1 VNIVQQSSTVV
12 LLFGVVALGGCSD
25 HPTGTAPT
33 AQPLSADR
41 AAGLSSIQG
50 LASPEWQEI
59 ARNFVMQ
66 STISRNSAAATR
78 VYAYLG
84 VAQHD
89 AVVRAE
95 DAIGGNES
103 ETELEPW
110 NGLGR
115 IGRSRLEADRGA
127 VAGASAA
134 VLTYFD
140 PAEEQLFEAT
150 VQEQANAAPGQPHP
164 DFARGETVGR
174 QVGAEAIARALTD
187 GFDLPWTGT
196 VPVGPGLWFS
206 SAKPPQPPVNAQLP
220 GMRPFFLT
228 AADQFR
234 PAPPPA
240 FGSPPYLA
248 ALAEVRNISD
258 ARTAEQVNIAQFW
271 AKGAGTSTI
280 SGFWNVMATGWI
292 EESGLREREATHVF
306 ALLDA
311 AMMDAAIGCFDAK
324 LTYWFI
330 RPPQADPAIKLIPA
344 IGLPNHPSY
353 PSAHS
358 CFSGAA
364 AEMLSEFF
372 PAKADSLN
380 AMVDQ
385 AGLARIYAGIHYRFD
400 VDEGQQLG
408 RRVARFVSEVD
419 RSRGSAVAERR
430 GL

>member
-1 VNIVQQSSTVV
+1 MSTTVSC
-12 LLFGVVALGGCSD
+12 LRDVVAYVGCND
-25 HPTGTAPT
+25 RPTGPAATAER
-33 AQPLSADR
+33 LSAAR
-41 AAGLSSIQG
+41 ATGLPITEG

-66 STISRNSAAATR
+66 STVSRNSAAATR
-78 VYAYLG
+78 VYAYLSM
-84 VAQHD
+84 AQHD
-89 AVVRAE
+89 AVGRAE
-95 DAIGGNES
+95 DGIGGNES
-103 ETELEPW
+103 ETDPTLGE
-110 NGLGR
+110 GLGR
-115 IGRSRLEADRGA
+115 GGRSQLGTDRGA

-140 PAEEQLFEAT
+140 PAEAQLFEDK
-150 VQEQANAAPGQPHP
+150 VQEQANAGPGQPHP
-164 DFARGETVGR
+164 DFVRGEAIGR
-174 QVGAEAIARALTD
+174 QVGAEAIARAITD
-187 GFDLPWTGT
+187 GFDQPWTGT

-220 GMRPFFLT
+220 GMRPFFLRS
-228 AADQFR
+228 ADQFR
-234 PAPPPA
+234 PAPPSA
-240 FGSPPYLA
+240 FGSPAYLA

-258 ARTAEQVNIAQFW
+258 TRTAEQVNIAMFW
-271 AKGAGTSTI
+271 AKGAGTSSI

-292 EESGLREREATHVF
+292 DESGLREREATHVF

-324 LTYWFI
+324 VTYWFI

-364 AEMLSEFF
+364 AETLSAFF
-372 PAKADSLN
+372 PAKTDSLN
-380 AMVDQ
+380 AMVTE

-400 VDEGQQLG
+400 VDVGQQLG
-408 RRVARFVSEVD
+408 RQVARFVGEVD
-419 RSRGSAVAERR
+419 RSRGSVVAVR
-430 GL
+430 

>member
-1 VNIVQQSSTVV
+1 MSSKVV
-12 LLFGVVALGGCSD
+12 LLIGVVALGGCND
-25 HPTGTAPT
+25 RPAGPAAT
-33 AQPLSADR
+33 AQRLSAAR
-41 AAGLSSIQG
+41 ATGLPITEG

-66 STISRNSAAATR
+66 STVSGNSAAAPR
-78 VYAYLG
+78 VYAYLSM
-84 VAQHD
+84 AQHD
-89 AVVRAE
+89 AVGRAE

-103 ETELEPW
+103 ETDPTLGD
-110 NGLGR
+110 GLGR
-115 IGRSRLEADRGA
+115 GGRSQLETDRGA

-140 PAEEQLFEAT
+140 PAEAQLFEDK
-150 VQEQANAAPGQPHP
+150 VQEQANAGPGQPHP
-164 DFARGETVGR
+164 DFVRGEAIGR
-174 QVGAEAIARALTD
+174 QVGVEAIARAITD
-187 GFDLPWTGT
+187 GFDQPWTGT

-206 SAKPPQPPVNAQLP
+206 SAQPPQPPVNAQLP
-220 GMRPFFLT
+220 GMRPFFLRS
-228 AADQFR
+228 ADQFR
-234 PAPPPA
+234 PAPPSA
-240 FGSPPYLA
+240 FGSPAYLA

-258 ARTAEQVNIAQFW
+258 TRTAEQVNIAMFW
-271 AKGAGTSTI
+271 AKGAGTSSI

-292 EESGLREREATHVF
+292 DESGLREREATHVF

-324 LTYWFI
+324 VTYWFI

-372 PAKADSLN
+372 PAKADSLD
-380 AMVDQ
+380 AMVSQ

-400 VDEGQQLG
+400 VDAGQQLG
-408 RRVARFVSEVD
+408 RQVARFVAEVD

>member
-1 VNIVQQSSTVV
+1 MKPIERTALLCGLAALAYACDSDKQVV
-12 LLFGVVALGGCSD
+12 GPGASRALMADASGV
-25 HPTGTAPT
+25 PFTE
-33 AQPLSADR
+33 
-41 AAGLSSIQG
+41 G
-50 LASPEWQEI
+50 LASPAWQEL
-59 ARNFVMQ
+59 ARNFIMQ
-66 STISRNSAAATR
+66 SPLSGNSGKATR
-78 VYAYLG
+78 VYAYLS
-84 VAQHD
+84 VAQYD

-95 DAIGGNES
+95 DAIGGSES
-103 ETELEPW
+103 ETDLTRGD
-110 NGLGR
+110 GLGSG
-115 IGRSRLEADRGA
+115 GRSRLEVDRGA

-140 PAEEQLFEAT
+140 PADAQLFEDK
-150 VQEQANAAPGQPHP
+150 VEQQANAGPGQPHP
-164 DFARGETVGR
+164 DFARGEVLGR
-174 QVGAEAIARALTD
+174 EVGAEMIARAQTD

-196 VPVGPGLWFS
+196 VPVGPGVWFS

-220 GMRPFFLT
+220 GMHPFFLRS
-228 AADQFR
+228 ADQFR
-234 PAPPPA
+234 PAPPPQ

-258 ARTAEQVNIAQFW
+258 TRTAEQANIALFW

-280 SGFWNVMATGWI
+280 SGFWNVMAAGWI

-324 LTYWFI
+324 VTYWFI

-364 AEMLSEFF
+364 VETLSAFF
-372 PAKADSLN
+372 PAKTDSLN
-380 AMVDQ
+380 AMVTE

-400 VDEGQQLG
+400 VDVGQQLG
-408 RRVARFVSEVD
+408 RQVARFVGEVD
-419 RSRGSAVAERR
+419 QSRGSVVAVR
-430 GL
+430 

>member
-1 VNIVQQSSTVV
+1 MSSTVV
-12 LLFGVVALGGCSD
+12 LLLGVVALGGCND
-25 HPTGTAPT
+25 RPTGPAAT
-33 AQPLSADR
+33 AQRLSAAR
-41 AAGLSSIQG
+41 ATGLPITEG

-66 STISRNSAAATR
+66 STVSRNSAAATR
-78 VYAYLG
+78 VYAYLSM
-84 VAQHD
+84 AQH
-89 AVVRAE
+89 
-95 DAIGGNES
+95 
-103 ETELEPW
+103 
-110 NGLGR
+110 
-115 IGRSRLEADRGA
+115 
-127 VAGASAA
+127 
-134 VLTYFD
+134 
-140 PAEEQLFEAT
+140 
-150 VQEQANAAPGQPHP
+150 
-164 DFARGETVGR
+164 
-174 QVGAEAIARALTD
+174 GAEAIARAITD
-187 GFDLPWTGT
+187 GFDQPWTGT

-220 GMRPFFLT
+220 GMRPFFLRS
-228 AADQFR
+228 ADQFR
-234 PAPPPA
+234 PAPPSA
-240 FGSPPYLA
+240 FGSPAYLA

-258 ARTAEQVNIAQFW
+258 TRTAEQVNIAMFW
-271 AKGAGTSTI
+271 AKGAGTSSI

-292 EESGLREREATHVF
+292 DESGLREREATHVF

-324 LTYWFI
+324 VTYWFI

>member
-1 VNIVQQSSTVV
+1 MSSTVV
-12 LLFGVVALGGCSD
+12 LLLGVVALGGCND
-25 HPTGTAPT
+25 RPTGPAAT
-33 AQPLSADR
+33 AQRLSAAR
-41 AAGLSSIQG
+41 ATGLPITEG

-66 STISRNSAAATR
+66 STVSRNSAAATR
-78 VYAYLG
+78 VYAYLSM
-84 VAQHD
+84 AQHD
-89 AVVRAE
+89 AVGRAE

-103 ETELEPW
+103 ETDPTLGD
-110 NGLGR
+110 GLGR
-115 IGRSRLEADRGA
+115 GGRSQLETDRGA

-140 PAEEQLFEAT
+140 PAEAQLFEDK
-150 VQEQANAAPGQPHP
+150 VQEQANAGPGQPHP
-164 DFARGETVGR
+164 DFVRGEAIGR
-174 QVGAEAIARALTD
+174 QVGVEVIARAITD
-187 GFDLPWTGT
+187 GFDQPWTGT

-220 GMRPFFLT
+220 GMRPFFLRS
-228 AADQFR
+228 ADQFR
-234 PAPPPA
+234 PAPPSA
-240 FGSPPYLA
+240 FGSPAYLA

-258 ARTAEQVNIAQFW
+258 TRTAEQVNIAMFW
-271 AKGAGTSTI
+271 AKGAGTSSI

-292 EESGLREREATHVF
+292 DESGLREREATHVF

-324 LTYWFI
+324 VTYWFI

-372 PAKADSLN
+372 PAKADSLD

-400 VDEGQQLG
+400 VDVGQQLG
-408 RRVARFVSEVD
+408 RQVARFVGEVD
-419 RSRGSAVAERR
+419 QSRGSVVAVR
-430 GL
+430 